1 MRHPDVVIIMTD
13 EERNAPPYEG
23 DDLKAWREEALPA
36 RHWFQQNG
44 VSFERHYTGSLACV
58 PSRPTLFTGHFPD
71 LHGVTQTDGLG
82 KDASDS
88 RMRWLRPGEVPTIGH
103 WFKAAGYDTH
113 YDGKWHITHA
123 DLINPDSGLPIPT
136 NTENGE
142 VIEENVKAY
151 LEANPLEEF
160 GFSGWV
166 GPEPHGAGLANS
178 GFIRDNLI
186 AERIVKWLK
195 DRYLRRESG
204 DAEALRP
211 FLLVASFVNPH
222 DIVLFPGWRRQENNP
237 IKKSDLDPPKVPEP
251 PTRHEDLSSKP
262 AAQIAYKNAYF
273 SGYGPHNRV
282 KKIYERNEQA
292 YRDLYYRLHLEVD
305 GPIDSV
311 RKTVSGNTLNETI
324 LFRTSDHGDLLG
336 AHGGLHQKWFTLYD
350 EATRVPFQIVR
361 TGRNPNEPRTI
372 LDIPTS
378 HVDLIPTAL
387 GMAGLE
393 EKELSLK
400 LSDSFTEVHPLPGC
414 DLSPLIENQNKTR
427 FLERSVYMMTRDN
440 MLEGDNLASALAR
453 HLGRANNPPAP
464 MKIRVP
470 ADVASN
476 FEGIV
481 KRVSDTDAQGGKGNL
496 WKLVRAFD
504 DPSTWSHPGVRQLT
518 SSSPPAIRHRN
529 STIPDQWELYNLD
542 SDPIELEN
550 ESKNPALGE
559 VFNFL
564 KNCLKEESANQVPER
579 NNPWPYAR
587 RKPPKEQ
594 IPVKKPPPPARFL
607 RNFLQKI
614 GLHPE
619 DLHPFEDELNDFRA
633 LIVCTNHSWLD
644 VAKPTGVFSSE
655 MTVPYYLFTDAGI
668 EVDLASPLGGEI
680 AIDPMSLRAVTRSHH
695 DDRFLVDDLLKEK
708 VRKSISMSDIDVEI
722 YDVIYFAG
730 GWGAS
735 FDLGFSDI
743 VGQKVT
749 EANAKGTILSGVCHG
764 PLGFLRA
771 SNLQGRPLVEGRR
784 ITGVTDKQV
793 LELGIDATPHHPE
806 TELRKLGADFK
817 CSHRFRD
824 PFANHWEV
832 DENLVTGQNQNAA
845 PMVAREIMKLLSK
858 KLNI

>member
-23 DDLKAWREEALPA
+23 HDLKAWREEALPA

-58 PSRPTLFTGHFPD
+58 PSRPTLFTGHYPD

-186 AERIVKWLK
+186 AERVVKWLK

-273 SGYGPHNRV
+273 SGYGPHNQV
-282 KKIYERNEQA
+282 KRIYERNEQA

-324 LFRTSDHGDLLG
+324 IFRTSDHGDLLG

-350 EATRVPFQIVR
+350 EATRVPFQVVR

-400 LSDSFTEVHPLPGC
+400 LSDSFTEMHPLPGC

-594 IPVKKPPPPARFL
+594 IPMKKPPPPARFL

-695 DDRFLVDDLLKEK
+695 DDRFLVDDLLKER

-771 SNLQGRPLVEGRR
+771 SNLQ
-784 ITGVTDKQV
+784 
-793 LELGIDATPHHPE
+793 
-806 TELRKLGADFK
+806 
-817 CSHRFRD
+817 
-824 PFANHWEV
+824 
-832 DENLVTGQNQNAA
+832 
-845 PMVAREIMKLLSK
+845 
-858 KLNI
+858 

>member
-44 VSFERHYTGSLACV
+44 VTFERHYTGSLACV
-58 PSRPTLFTGHFPD
+58 PSRPTLFTGHYPD

-186 AERIVKWLK
+186 AERVVKWLK

-361 TGRNPNEPRTI
+361 TGRNPSQPRTI

-414 DLSPLIENQNKTR
+414 DLSPLIENQNKTH

-564 KNCLKEESANQVPER
+564 KNCLKEESANQVSER

-784 ITGVTDKQV
+784 ISGVTDKQV

-858 KLNI
+858 N

>member
-44 VSFERHYTGSLACV
+44 VTFERHYTGSLACV
-58 PSRPTLFTGHFPD
+58 PSRPTLFTGHYPD

-273 SGYGPHNRV
+273 SGYGPHNQV
-282 KKIYERNEQA
+282 KRIYERNEQA

-361 TGRNPNEPRTI
+361 TGRNPSQPRTI

-400 LSDSFTEVHPLPGC
+400 LSDSFTEMHPLPGC

-518 SSSPPAIRHRN
+518 SSSPPTIRHRN

-564 KNCLKEESANQVPER
+564 KNCLKKESANQVPER

-594 IPVKKPPPPARFL
+594 IPMKKPPPPARFL

-695 DDRFLVDDLLKEK
+695 DDRFLVDDLLKER

-832 DENLVTGQNQNAA
+832 DENLITGQNQNAA

>member
-361 TGRNPNEPRTI
+361 TGRNPSQPRTI

-414 DLSPLIENQNKTR
+414 DLSPLIENQNKTH

-655 MTVPYYLFTDAGI
+655 MTVPYYLFTAAGI
-668 EVDLASPLGGEI
+668 EADLASPLGGEI

-858 KLNI
+858 N

>member
-23 DDLKAWREEALPA
+23 HDLKAWREEALPA

-44 VSFERHYTGSLACV
+44 VTFERHYTGSLACV
-58 PSRPTLFTGHFPD
+58 PSRPTLFTGHYPD

-311 RKTVSGNTLNETI
+311 RKSVSGNTLNETI
-324 LFRTSDHGDLLG
+324 IFRTSDHGDLLG

-361 TGRNPNEPRTI
+361 TGRNPSQPRTI

-414 DLSPLIENQNKTR
+414 DLSPLIENQNKTH

-594 IPVKKPPPPARFL
+594 IPMKKPPPPARFL

-858 KLNI
+858 N

>member
-273 SGYGPHNRV
+273 SGYGPHNQV
-282 KKIYERNEQA
+282 KRIYERNEQA

-361 TGRNPNEPRTI
+361 TGRNPSQPRTI

-414 DLSPLIENQNKTR
+414 DLSPLIENQNKTH

-564 KNCLKEESANQVPER
+564 KNCLKKESANQVPER

-858 KLNI
+858 N

>member
-282 KKIYERNEQA
+282 KRIYERNEQA

-361 TGRNPNEPRTI
+361 TGRNPSQPRTI

-414 DLSPLIENQNKTR
+414 DLSPLIENQNKTH

-858 KLNI
+858 N

>member
-361 TGRNPNEPRTI
+361 TGRNPSQPRTI

-414 DLSPLIENQNKTR
+414 DLSPLIENQNKTH

-564 KNCLKEESANQVPER
+564 KNCLKKESANQVPER

-858 KLNI
+858 N

>member
-23 DDLKAWREEALPA
+23 HDLKAWREEALPA

-44 VSFERHYTGSLACV
+44 VTFERHYTGSLACV
-58 PSRPTLFTGHFPD
+58 PSRPTLFTGHYPD

-361 TGRNPNEPRTI
+361 TGRNPSQPRTI

-594 IPVKKPPPPARFL
+594 IPMKKPPPPARFL

-655 MTVPYYLFTDAGI
+655 MTVPYYLFTDAG
-668 EVDLASPLGGEI
+668 L
-680 AIDPMSLRAVTRSHH
+680 SLIH
-695 DDRFLVDDLLKEK
+695 
-708 VRKSISMSDIDVEI
+708 I
-722 YDVIYFAG
+722 
-730 GWGAS
+730 
-735 FDLGFSDI
+735 
-743 VGQKVT
+743 
-749 EANAKGTILSGVCHG
+749 
-764 PLGFLRA
+764 
-771 SNLQGRPLVEGRR
+771 
-784 ITGVTDKQV
+784 
-793 LELGIDATPHHPE
+793 
-806 TELRKLGADFK
+806 
-817 CSHRFRD
+817 
-824 PFANHWEV
+824 
-832 DENLVTGQNQNAA
+832 
-845 PMVAREIMKLLSK
+845 
-858 KLNI
+858 

>member
-23 DDLKAWREEALPA
+23 HDLKAWREEALPA

-44 VSFERHYTGSLACV
+44 VTFERHYTGSLACV
-58 PSRPTLFTGHFPD
+58 PSRPTLFTGHYPD

-361 TGRNPNEPRTI
+361 TGRNPSQPRTI

-393 EKELSLK
+393 EKELSFK
-400 LSDSFTEVHPLPGC
+400 LSDSFTEMHPLPGC
-414 DLSPLIENQNKTR
+414 DLSPLIENQNKTH

-832 DENLVTGQNQNAA
+832 DENLITGQNQNAA

-858 KLNI
+858 N

>member
-58 PSRPTLFTGHFPD
+58 PSRPTLFTGHYPD

-361 TGRNPNEPRTI
+361 TGRNPSQPRTI

-414 DLSPLIENQNKTR
+414 DLSPLIENQNKTH

-564 KNCLKEESANQVPER
+564 KNCLKEESANQVSER

-594 IPVKKPPPPARFL
+594 ITVKKPPPPASYL

-858 KLNI
+858 N

>member
-58 PSRPTLFTGHFPD
+58 PSRPTLFPGHYPD

-361 TGRNPNEPRTI
+361 TGRNPSQPRTI

-414 DLSPLIENQNKTR
+414 DLSPLIENQNKTH

-564 KNCLKEESANQVPER
+564 KNCLKEESANQVSER

-594 IPVKKPPPPARFL
+594 IPMKNPPPPARFL

-858 KLNI
+858 N

>member
-23 DDLKAWREEALPA
+23 HDLKAWREEALPA

-58 PSRPTLFTGHFPD
+58 PSRPTLFTGHYPD

-361 TGRNPNEPRTI
+361 TGRNPSQPRTI

-414 DLSPLIENQNKTR
+414 DLSPLIENQNKTH

-564 KNCLKEESANQVPER
+564 KNCLKKESANQVPER

-858 KLNI
+858 N

>member
-23 DDLKAWREEALPA
+23 HDLKAWREEALPA

-44 VSFERHYTGSLACV
+44 VTFERHYTGSLACV
-58 PSRPTLFTGHFPD
+58 PSRPTLFTGHYPD

-186 AERIVKWLK
+186 AERVVKWLK

-273 SGYGPHNRV
+273 SGYGPHNQV
-282 KKIYERNEQA
+282 KRIYERNEQA

-361 TGRNPNEPRTI
+361 TGRNPSEPKTI

-400 LSDSFTEVHPLPGC
+400 LSDSFTEMHPLPGC

-587 RKPPKEQ
+587 RKPPKQQ
-594 IPVKKPPPPARFL
+594 IPMKKPPPPARFL

-832 DENLVTGQNQNAA
+832 DENLITGQNQNAA

-858 KLNI
+858 N

>member
-58 PSRPTLFTGHFPD
+58 PSRPTLFTGHFTD

-282 KKIYERNEQA
+282 KRIYERNEQA

-361 TGRNPNEPRTI
+361 TGRNPSQPRTI

-414 DLSPLIENQNKTR
+414 DLSPLIENQNKTH

-518 SSSPPAIRHRN
+518 SSSPPVIRHRN

-564 KNCLKEESANQVPER
+564 KNCLKEESANQVSER

-858 KLNI
+858 N

>member
-23 DDLKAWREEALPA
+23 HDLKAWREEALPA

-44 VSFERHYTGSLACV
+44 VTFERHYTGSLACV
-58 PSRPTLFTGHFPD
+58 PSRPTLFTGHYPD

-361 TGRNPNEPRTI
+361 TGRNPSQPRTI

-594 IPVKKPPPPARFL
+594 IPMKKPPPPARFL

-832 DENLVTGQNQNAA
+832 DENLITGQNQNAA

-858 KLNI
+858 N

>member
-195 DRYLRRESG
+195 DRYLQRESG

-282 KKIYERNEQA
+282 KRIYERNEQA

-361 TGRNPNEPRTI
+361 TGRNPSQPRTI

-414 DLSPLIENQNKTR
+414 DLSPLIENQNKTH

-564 KNCLKEESANQVPER
+564 KNCLKEESANQVSER

-858 KLNI
+858 N